1 MEKAGDQHTVGAFFK
16 RHARELVFNV
26 EVAENRDLGETAA
39 GLRLG
44 CKKASESK
52 KSKGDD

>member
-1 MEKAGDQHTVGAFFK
+1 MEKAGDKHTIGAFFK

-44 CKKASESK
+44 GKKASESK